1 MTRRESRGLVVLIIT
16 LVALISGGIT
26 AYKDPDS
33 CDPAVMR
40 EVFRTGDKDYTVEQ
54 GI

>member
-1 MTRRESRGLVVLIIT
+1 MMARVRHSDKK
-16 LVALISGGIT
+16 AL
-26 AYKDPDS
+26 AND
-33 CDPAVMR
+33 MR

>member
-1 MTRRESRGLVVLIIT
+1 MMARGRHSDKK
-16 LVALISGGIT
+16 AL
-26 AYKDPDS
+26 ADD
-33 CDPAVMR
+33 MR